1 MWSVP
6 EITASLPAGMVA
18 TEDEDHLT
26 VRCVRCGKELVYSR
40 QHATPSRILADAAVH
55 AARCREHAAGV

>member
-1 MWSVP
+1 MWSLP

-26 VRCVRCGKELVYSR
+26 VHCLRCGQELAYPCR
-40 QHATPSRILADAAVH
+40 QATPARILADAAAH
-55 AARCREHAAGV
+55 AARCPEHAADV